1 MNEHKKPALRA
12 EFEGLAQAIVV
23 QAANDYRSLKRTLR
37 WERSE
42 DERKILQGRMREIE
56 LFFKSEY
63 GDILCHGKAALILK
77 RLKEEG

>member
-1 MNEHKKPALRA
+1 MNENKKPELRA

-63 GDILCHGKAALILK
+63 GDNLCHGKAALILK